1 MASSYVG
8 GLSGAFIPVSE
19 DQGMIRCSQCRY
31 ALTLEKLE
39 AMTCVCSVG
48 LDMIAIPGKT
58 SASTI
63 SGIIADEMAIGM
75 VNQKTTAV
83 RLIPVIGKVVGETAE
98 FGGLLGYAPIMP
110 VNQFGCEAFVRAE
123 REESRL
129 QFTASKTK
137 TGEIYMKKIAIVTD
151 SNSGITQ
158 KEGREMGISVVPMPF
173 FIDGELFL
181 EDITLSQ
188 EEFYKKL
195 GEDSDISTSQP
206 SPGEILELWDKLLEE
221 YDEVVH
227 IPMSSGL
234 SSSCETAITLSED
247 YDGRVQVVDNQRIS
261 VTQVQSVLD
270 AIKLRNEGKSAEEIE
285 RFWKRKN
292 GSQHLYHSRYAEI
305 SEKRRQNYPC
315 GRGSGH
321 RAQFKARPADSG

>member
-1 MASSYVG
+1 
-8 GLSGAFIPVSE
+8 
-19 DQGMIRCSQCRY
+19 
-31 ALTLEKLE
+31 
-39 AMTCVCSVG
+39 
-48 LDMIAIPGKT
+48 
-58 SASTI
+58 
-63 SGIIADEMAIGM
+63 
-75 VNQKTTAV
+75 
-83 RLIPVIGKVVGETAE
+83 
-98 FGGLLGYAPIMP
+98 
-110 VNQFGCEAFVRAE
+110 
-123 REESRL
+123 
-129 QFTASKTK
+129 
-137 TGEIYMKKIAIVTD
+137 MKKIAIVTD

-227 IPMSSGL
+227 IPLSSGL

-270 AIKLRNEGKSAEEIE
+270 AIKLRNEGKSAEEIRE
-285 RFWKRKN
+285 ILEKEWKPASI
-292 GSQHLYHSRYAEI
+292 SQ
-305 SEKRRQNYPC
+305 
-315 GRGSGH
+315 
-321 RAQFKARPADSG
+321 